1 MQLDLIKGMH
11 GFCKMLP
18 FFLLQVYGGL
28 VNMQNVLAVMFTLFS
43 YDVCQV
49 VTFWEGEIVDGKNYT
64 FFTGKWEASY
74 VS

>member
-1 MQLDLIKGMH
+1 MDSVKCYL
-11 GFCKMLP
+11 
-18 FFLLQVYGGL
+18 FFILAGL
-28 VNMQNVLAVMFTLFS
+28 WWSGEYAECTCSYVTLFS